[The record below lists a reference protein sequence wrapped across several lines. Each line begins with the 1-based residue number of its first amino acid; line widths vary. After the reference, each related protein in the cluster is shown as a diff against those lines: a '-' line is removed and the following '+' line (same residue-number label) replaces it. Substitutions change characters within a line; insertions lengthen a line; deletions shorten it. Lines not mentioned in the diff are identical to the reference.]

1 MARGGPALTPP
12 LYPDLMDHYANAIRA
27 EPGICWRMV
36 SRQGWRKGSP
46 MDCPEPV
53 PWVGRTM
60 VGKKRMRLYSCD
72 GHVEGL
78 EDVRRIATN
87 P

>member
-1 MARGGPALTPP
+1 
-12 LYPDLMDHYANAIRA
+12 MDYYANAVRA

-53 PWVGRTM
+53 RWMDRTM
-60 VGKKRMRLYSCD
+60 VGNKRMRLYSC
-72 GHVEGL
+72 GGNVEGL
-78 EDVRRIATN
+78 EDVRRLATR
-87 P
+87 